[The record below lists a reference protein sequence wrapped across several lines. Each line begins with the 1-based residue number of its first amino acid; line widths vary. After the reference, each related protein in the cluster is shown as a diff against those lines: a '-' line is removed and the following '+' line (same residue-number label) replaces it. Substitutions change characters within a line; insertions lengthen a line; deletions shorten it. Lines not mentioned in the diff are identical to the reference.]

1 MLSFHRANPA
11 FGQHIEAS
19 APTSSGYG
27 QRQQGER
34 DTAAVAPVAPVA
46 GEAALPHCLHF
57 LQGSV
62 LLKRANLEEAVDV
75 EELGPLRA
83 TGPGQLV

>member
-27 QRQQGER
+27 QRQQGEL

-57 LQGSV
+57 LLGSV
-62 LLKRANLEEAVDV
+62 LLKRAKTDSLTKVCS
-75 EELGPLRA
+75 
-83 TGPGQLV
+83 